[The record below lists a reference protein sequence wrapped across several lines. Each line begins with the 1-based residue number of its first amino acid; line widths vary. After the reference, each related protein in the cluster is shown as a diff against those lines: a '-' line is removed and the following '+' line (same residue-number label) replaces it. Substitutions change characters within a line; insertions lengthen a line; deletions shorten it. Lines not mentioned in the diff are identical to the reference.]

1 MISVLHQEQHQ
12 TGKWIPDY
20 KEMIYY
26 FRRDGGPR
34 GDGGNRGGYRESRD
48 ENFNRG
54 GGRDRQWNDRDGGR
68 DGDRPQRQNN
78 DYQRGKISYMNLEHF
93 SLSF

>member
-1 MISVLHQEQHQ
+1 MM
-12 TGKWIPDY
+12 
-20 KEMIYY
+20 EMVTVGLKYF

-54 GGRDRQWNDRDGGR
+54 GGGRDRQWNDGGR
-68 DGDRPQRQNN
+68 DGDRPQRHNN
-78 DYQRGKISYMNLEHF
+78 DYQRGKILYDEQV
-93 SLSF
+93 

>member
-20 KEMIYY
+20 TAMTNH

-54 GGRDRQWNDRDGGR
+54 GGRDRQWNDHGGR

-78 DYQRGKISYMNLEHF
+78 DYQRGKISFLNSEHF
-93 SLSF
+93 

>member
-1 MISVLHQEQHQ
+1 MCN
-12 TGKWIPDY
+12 
-20 KEMIYY
+20 

-93 SLSF
+93 SLSI

>member
-1 MISVLHQEQHQ
+1 M
-12 TGKWIPDY
+12 
-20 KEMIYY
+20 Y

-54 GGRDRQWNDRDGGR
+54 GGRDRQWNDHGGR

-78 DYQRGKISYMNLEHF
+78 DYQRGKKYRGIGTK
-93 SLSF
+93 SLGSHIRLYHLVIG

>member
-1 MISVLHQEQHQ
+1 MSSASDHSLFQRIVV
-12 TGKWIPDY
+12 
-20 KEMIYY
+20 

-34 GDGGNRGGYRESRD
+34 GDGGNRGYRESRD

-54 GGRDRQWNDRDGGR
+54 GGRDRQWNDGGR

-78 DYQRGKISYMNLEHF
+78 DYQRGKR
-93 SLSF
+93 